1 MSKTNTGLVAYAKA
15 QLGLPYWY
23 GTFGQTGTAS
33 LLESKARQYPSFYTS
48 ARLATARKQY
58 GKRVHDCVGLI
69 KGYLW
74 SANNTATPKYNASQ
88 DVSANRMRSL
98 CKESGKMNTLP
109 EIAGV
114 LVFMDGHVGIYEGNG
129 NVIECTVNF
138 GGGVVRTKL
147 SQRKW
152 TSWGKCPF
160 ITYEATNK
168 PTATE
173 KPAAKPVTGSQSTFK
188 VGDKVKVKKG
198 SKSYDGKSLADVVF
212 TKTYTIDELKGK
224 RAVLDLKGICT
235 AVNTDD
241 LTLAT
246 ATVKKV
252 VNVGSKVKIKKG
264 AKSYEGKSL
273 ADFVYSNTYKVDEL
287 DGKRAVL
294 DKKGICTAVHIDN
307 LTVQ

>member
-1 MSKTNTGLVAYAKA
+1 MAKTNTGLIAYAKA
-15 QLGLPYWY
+15 HLGQPYWY

-48 ARLATARKQY
+48 ARLAKARTQY

-74 SANNTATPKYNASQ
+74 SENNTATPKYNASQ

-109 EIAGV
+109 ELAGV

-129 NVIECTVNF
+129 NVIECTVNY

-160 ITYEATNK
+160 ITYEATK
-168 PTATE
+168 TPTKAE
-173 KPAAKPVTGSQSTFK
+173 KPVTKPVTGSQSTKNDSFLPARGYFK
-188 VGDKVKVKKG
+188 KGDKGENVKKINDFYY
-198 SKSYDGKSLADVVF
+198 KVFPSYAKTLKRNKEDV
-212 TKTYTIDELKGK
+212 KGN
-224 RAVLDLKGICT
+224 LFG
-235 AVNTDD
+235 VNTEAWTKEFQKRTGLEADGYIGK
-241 LTLAT
+241 LTLAKL
-246 ATVKKV
+246 VEFGFKK
-252 VNVGSKVKIKKG
+252 
-264 AKSYEGKSL
+264 
-273 ADFVYSNTYKVDEL
+273 
-287 DGKRAVL
+287 
-294 DKKGICTAVHIDN
+294 
-307 LTVQ
+307 

>member
-48 ARLATARKQY
+48 ARLANARKQY

-98 CKESGKMNTLP
+98 CKESGKMNSLP

-160 ITYEATNK
+160 ITYEATKN
-168 PTATE
+168 TATAT
-173 KPAAKPVTGSQSTFK
+173 KPAKKPVTSSQSTAKKENSFLPSRGYFK
-188 VGDKVKVKKG
+188 RGDEGENVKKINDFYYNVFP
-198 SKSYDGKSLADVVF
+198 SYEKALKRDKEDV
-212 TKTYTIDELKGK
+212 KG
-224 RAVLDLKGICT
+224 DLFG
-235 AVNTDD
+235 VNTEAWTKEFQKRTGLEADGYIGK
-241 LTLAT
+241 LTLAEM
-246 ATVKKV
+246 KKY
-252 VNVGSKVKIKKG
+252 GFK
-264 AKSYEGKSL
+264 E
-273 ADFVYSNTYKVDEL
+273 
-287 DGKRAVL
+287 
-294 DKKGICTAVHIDN
+294 
-307 LTVQ
+307 

>member
-15 QLGLPYWY
+15 QLGNPYWY

-48 ARLATARKQY
+48 ARLANARKQY

-98 CKESGKMNTLP
+98 CKESGKMNSLP

-160 ITYEATNK
+160 ITYEATKN
-168 PTATE
+168 TATAT
-173 KPAAKPVTGSQSTFK
+173 KPAKKPATSSQSTTNSFLPARGYFK
-188 VGDKVKVKKG
+188 KGDKGENVKKINDFYY
-198 SKSYDGKSLADVVF
+198 KTFPSYEKALKRDKEDVKGDLFGENTEAWTKEFQERTGLEPDG
-212 TKTYTIDELKGK
+212 YIGK
-224 RAVLDLKGICT
+224 
-235 AVNTDD
+235 
-241 LTLAT
+241 LTLAEM
-246 ATVKKV
+246 KKY
-252 VNVGSKVKIKKG
+252 GFK
-264 AKSYEGKSL
+264 E
-273 ADFVYSNTYKVDEL
+273 
-287 DGKRAVL
+287 
-294 DKKGICTAVHIDN
+294 
-307 LTVQ
+307 

>member
-1 MSKTNTGLVAYAKA
+1 MSKTNIGLVAYAKA
-15 QLGLPYWY
+15 QLGKPYWY

-74 SANNTATPKYNASQ
+74 SSSTTATPKYNAAQ

-98 CKESGKMNTLP
+98 CKESGKINTLP

-152 TSWGKCPF
+152 VAWGKCPF
-160 ITYEATNK
+160 ITYEATKN
-168 PTATE
+168 TATAT
-173 KPAAKPVTGSQSTFK
+173 KPATKPVTGSQSAKKDSFLPTRGYFK
-188 VGDKVKVKKG
+188 KGDKGENVRKINDFYYKTFPAYAKTLKRNKENVKGDLFGVNTEAWTKEFQRRTG
-198 SKSYDGKSLADVVF
+198 LEADGYIGKFTLA
-212 TKTYTIDELKGK
+212 ELKKYGFK
-224 RAVLDLKGICT
+224 
-235 AVNTDD
+235 
-241 LTLAT
+241 
-246 ATVKKV
+246 
-252 VNVGSKVKIKKG
+252 
-264 AKSYEGKSL
+264 E
-273 ADFVYSNTYKVDEL
+273 
-287 DGKRAVL
+287 
-294 DKKGICTAVHIDN
+294 
-307 LTVQ
+307 

>member
-1 MSKTNTGLVAYAKA
+1 MSKTNIGLVAYAKA
-15 QLGLPYWY
+15 QLGKPYWY

-74 SANNTATPKYNASQ
+74 SSSTTATPKYNAAQ

-98 CKESGKMNTLP
+98 CKESGKINTLP

-152 TSWGKCPF
+152 VAWGKCPF
-160 ITYEATNK
+160 ITYEATKN
-168 PTATE
+168 TATAT
-173 KPAAKPVTGSQSTFK
+173 KPATKPVTGSQSAKKDSFLPTRGYFK
-188 VGDKVKVKKG
+188 KGDKGENVRKINDFYYKTFPAYAKTLKRNKENVKGDLFGVNTEAWTKEFQRRTG
-198 SKSYDGKSLADVVF
+198 LEADGYIGKFTLA
-212 TKTYTIDELKGK
+212 ELKKHGFK
-224 RAVLDLKGICT
+224 
-235 AVNTDD
+235 
-241 LTLAT
+241 
-246 ATVKKV
+246 
-252 VNVGSKVKIKKG
+252 
-264 AKSYEGKSL
+264 E
-273 ADFVYSNTYKVDEL
+273 
-287 DGKRAVL
+287 
-294 DKKGICTAVHIDN
+294 
-307 LTVQ
+307 